1 MHVLRP
7 KTWQCEACD
16 QFHERLVC
24 IDGCESCILICQD
37 CLAKAFQMLKDAA
50 EEDPAHNI

>member
-37 CLAKAFQMLKDAA
+37 CLAKAFQMLKDA
-50 EEDPAHNI
+50 EGEKSC